1 MVQEKKSV
9 LILVPEINLVPQM
22 LNRFKKRFDGEIGA
36 YHSKLTPNQRF
47 KIWLKSRLGDL
58 KIVIGTR
65 SAVMMPLKNIGAII
79 IDEEHDQSY
88 KQSEGFKFSGRDL
101 AIKRAQLENIPI
113 YLGSATPSLQTLK
126 LVKEKKFKQVNLLN
140 RIDGKKP
147 PKLIPLDISN
157 SPLIGGIAMQT
168 MGIIQST
175 IAKGEQALIFINLS
189 LIHI

>member
-1 MVQEKKSV
+1 M
-9 LILVPEINLVPQM
+9 
-22 LNRFKKRFDGEIGA
+22 GG
-36 YHSKLTPNQRF
+36 
-47 KIWLKSRLGDL
+47 L

-126 LVKEKKFKQVNLLN
+126 LVKEKNLN
-140 RIDGKKP
+140 K
-147 PKLIPLDISN
+147 S
-157 SPLIGGIAMQT
+157 
-168 MGIIQST
+168 
-175 IAKGEQALIFINLS
+175 IF
-189 LIHI
+189 

>member
-1 MVQEKKSV
+1 M
-9 LILVPEINLVPQM
+9 
-22 LNRFKKRFDGEIGA
+22 
-36 YHSKLTPNQRF
+36 
-47 KIWLKSRLGDL
+47 
-58 KIVIGTR
+58 
-65 SAVMMPLKNIGAII
+65 
-79 IDEEHDQSY
+79 
-88 KQSEGFKFSGRDL
+88 

-175 IAKGEQALIFINLS
+175 IAKGEQALIFINRRGFAPLYECDACGWVAKCNS
-189 LIHI
+189 CESNLVFHKSKNRLICHKCESIYGVNDECPDCYSKEINLQGYGTERVEKIICLE

>member
-1 MVQEKKSV
+1 M
-9 LILVPEINLVPQM
+9 
-22 LNRFKKRFDGEIGA
+22 
-36 YHSKLTPNQRF
+36 
-47 KIWLKSRLGDL
+47 
-58 KIVIGTR
+58 
-65 SAVMMPLKNIGAII
+65 
-79 IDEEHDQSY
+79 
-88 KQSEGFKFSGRDL
+88 

-175 IAKGEQALIFINLS
+175 IAKGEQALIFINRRGFAPLYECDACGWVAKCNSCESNLVFHKSKNRLIIYATHNRYFANLADCRLQLINGKLKSVNGPKLS
-189 LIHI
+189 KF